1 MTPAVIARL
10 AAVSAAVAIGAGAFG
25 AHAAQGRAVEWLHTG
40 AMYQLIHAVAV
51 IVLLPRNRA
60 AAMLMLAG
68 ATVFAFSLYA
78 MALGA
83 PRWFG
88 AITPLGGVA
97 MIAGW
102 LWLAAARMRG

>member
-1 MTPAVIARL
+1 MRRDGALV
-10 AAVSAAVAIGAGAFG
+10 AAAALSGALAIGAGAFG
-25 AHAAQGRAVEWLHTG
+25 AHLAHGQAIEWLRTG

-51 IVLLPRNRA
+51 LVVAARSPRA
-60 AAMLMLAG
+60 AALMLVG

-78 MALGA
+78 MAIGA
-83 PRWFG
+83 PRWLG

-102 LWLAAARMRG
+102 LTLAFRRG

>member
-1 MTPAVIARL
+1 MVLPL
-10 AAVSAAVAIGAGAFG
+10 AALSGAVAIGAGAFG
-25 AHAAQGRAVEWLHTG
+25 AHLAQGQAVEWLRTG
-40 AMYQLIHAVAV
+40 AMYQLLHAVAV
-51 IVLLPRNRA
+51 YAIAARSLRA
-60 AAMLMLAG
+60 AILMLVG

-102 LWLAAARMRG
+102 LTLAFRRG